1 MVNTNTVVLG
11 FRGVENTGICCVFCS
26 ESLQE
31 HENTSYVAFLTTK
44 RMRKKLCSHMVAR
57 CTEATPPIAP
67 PPPPSPPTTNTNT
80 NTNNTNNTNNNTNNT
95 TTTNNNNKKQ
105 SKRATFCATTTSLGA
120 SLVCEALQWSISM
133 LPDINGDKNNSQLVG
148 LLSLLFDLPRQLDL
162 QLLAISQRRYLDIA
176 SQTKEWFCRSSFA
189 SGIQTSL
196 PCVRTVVPL

>member
-67 PPPPSPPTTNTNT
+67 PPPTTI
-80 NTNNTNNTNNNTNNT
+80 
-95 TTTNNNNKKQ
+95 TTNNQHQHQHQHQQHQQHQQQHQQHHHHHQQQQQQQKTEQAGDILHNNNIPWGIAGVR
-105 SKRATFCATTTSLGA
+105 SPT
-120 SLVCEALQWSISM
+120 M
-133 LPDINGDKNNSQLVG
+133 INLNV
-148 LLSLLFDLPRQLDL
+148 
-162 QLLAISQRRYLDIA
+162 ARY
-176 SQTKEWFCRSSFA
+176 KW
-189 SGIQTSL
+189 G
-196 PCVRTVVPL
+196 